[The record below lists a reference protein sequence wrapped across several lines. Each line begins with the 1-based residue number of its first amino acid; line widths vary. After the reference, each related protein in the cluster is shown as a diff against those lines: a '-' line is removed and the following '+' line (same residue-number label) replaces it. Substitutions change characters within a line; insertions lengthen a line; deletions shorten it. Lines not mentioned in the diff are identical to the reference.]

1 MEVNLIETV
10 NKEWRDL
17 YPDIADPGKLLY
29 SNDIEMLKQVQHK

>member
-1 MEVNLIETV
+1 M

-17 YPDIADPGKLLY
+17 YPDISDPIKLLY